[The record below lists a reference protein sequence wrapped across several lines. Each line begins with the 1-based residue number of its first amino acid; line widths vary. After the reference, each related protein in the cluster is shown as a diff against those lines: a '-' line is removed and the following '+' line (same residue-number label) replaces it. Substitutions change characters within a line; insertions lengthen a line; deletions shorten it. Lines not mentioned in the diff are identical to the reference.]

1 MAHIN
6 GAPAALADVQRLA
19 LVNYGH
25 FTSIRVDQRHARGLS
40 LHFARLASDCQTL
53 FGVELDLD
61 RVRSL
66 VRNEVADLPQESCV
80 VRVTVFDPTLDL
92 GHPVGATAPVVLVT
106 TRPAASWPS
115 APFRIQ
121 STTYTRDYAR
131 IKHTGLF
138 GAIACRRLTQ
148 LAGYDD
154 ALFVDR
160 DSLVSE
166 GATWNV
172 GFFDGD
178 HVVWPEGDI
187 LPGVTMQ
194 LLRQAHSASTSRP
207 VHLSDL
213 PSLRAAFATN
223 TTVGVRP
230 VSAIDGIQF
239 PADHPILEALLK
251 EYEDVPPE
259 RV

>member
-40 LHFARLASDCQTL
+40 LHFARLAKDCRAL

-61 RVRSL
+61 HVRTL
-66 VRNEVADLPQESCV
+66 IRNAVADLPDESCV

-106 TRPAASWPS
+106 TRPAGPWPS
-115 APFRIQ
+115 IPFRIQ
-121 STTYTRDYAR
+121 STTYSRDYAR

-138 GAIACRRLTQ
+138 GAIACRRLAQ

-160 DSLVSE
+160 ESHICE

-178 HVVWPEGDI
+178 RVVWPEGDI
-187 LPGVTMQ
+187 LSGVTMQ
-194 LLRQAHSASTSRP
+194 LLRQAHSATTSRT
-207 VHLSDL
+207 VRLGDL
-213 PSLRAAFATN
+213 PSLQAAFATN

-239 PADHPILEALLK
+239 PVDHPILETLRK
-251 EYEDVPPE
+251 EYEGVPPE